1 MNVHRVCT
9 LNWSF
14 CNEPFLIF
22 QNYWKR
28 IIYSKTK
35 LSKMAFQRLCSY
47 KLREFLAMLAQFTML
62 MVMIWTT
69 TLSITDRLALPGG
82 HIFSLLVLFTS
93 AVAGGYIFSRIYLPP
108 LLGMLNIRTKEYWC
122 WVIFFFNFI
131 VYAYE
136 NSYLVFKVYDVCLLI
151 SPIRIMKLEQ
161 KIS

>member
-62 MVMIWTT
+62 MVMVWTT

-108 LLGMLNIRTKEYWC
+108 LLGMWNIRTKEYWC
-122 WVIFFFNFI
+122 WVISFFNFI

-151 SPIRIMKLEQ
+151 SPIRIMKLE
-161 KIS
+161 KKNS